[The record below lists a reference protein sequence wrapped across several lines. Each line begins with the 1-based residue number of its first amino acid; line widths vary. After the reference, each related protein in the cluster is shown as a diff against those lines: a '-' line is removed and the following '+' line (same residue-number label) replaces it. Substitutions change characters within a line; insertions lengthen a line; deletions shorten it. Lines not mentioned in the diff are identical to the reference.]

1 MLSEQERCDFTYIMK
16 DPDGIDQDI
25 PVTSCRAEYEYPE
38 GSGGGEEV
46 TEQKDFYCPL
56 NDEFDGEKTW
66 GICNGGCFEDD
77 ENQSKLLE
85 SLTCLSEIHEYKKL
99 KNVHI
104 YFFLFK
110 IPKSLKIK

>member
-16 DPDGIDQDI
+16 DPDGIDPDI
-25 PVTSCRAEYEYPE
+25 PITSCRAEYEYPE

-56 NDEFDGEKTW
+56 NDEFGGAKTW

-77 ENQSKLLE
+77 ENQSKLFE
-85 SLTCLSEIHEYKKL
+85 SLTNICLSNRYKYMKL
-99 KNVHI
+99 
-104 YFFLFK
+104 
-110 IPKSLKIK
+110 

>member
-16 DPDGIDQDI
+16 DPDGIDPDI

-56 NDEFDGEKTW
+56 NDEFGGEKTW

-77 ENQSKLLE
+77 ENQSKFLNHYQLPVYLIE
-85 SLTCLSEIHEYKKL
+85 VNYKYMKL
-99 KNVHI
+99 QNVHA
-104 YFFLFK
+104 YNFLF
-110 IPKSLKIK
+110 